1 MATCPAGRFATGGG
15 YQTTAGGNL
24 EAVVTRPVGG
34 SPATG
39 WQATSAD
46 ARTITVYAVCTP

>member
-1 MATCPAGRFATGGG
+1 MATCPTGRFATGGG